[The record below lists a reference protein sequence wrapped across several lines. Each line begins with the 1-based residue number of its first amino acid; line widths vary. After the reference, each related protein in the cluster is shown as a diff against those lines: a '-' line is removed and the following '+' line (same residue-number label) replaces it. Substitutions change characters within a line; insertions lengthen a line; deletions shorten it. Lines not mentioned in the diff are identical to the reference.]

1 MYYAK
6 YTEADREVMAFK
18 TKSDRDNWVDF
29 KDEFSINAGTTADNA
44 TFQRESLTSNEAAA
58 IVGQRN
64 LYDENHKEEHEIL
77 SDVFVI
83 LAF

>member
-77 SDVFVI
+77 RDVFVI